1 MRVRYERPLSD
12 LSFLIRAPLRLDVGQ
27 GAHAVVE
34 RWSLDGIEPPAGLGG
49 SEGEVRLTLPF
60 QGFEITFDVTLRRDP
75 ERNLMRFVD
84 LDERQERLLR
94 HFYREIV
101 TGRAEPVDGVI
112 VAMDMPVDPV
122 PMTQTGDEAKATP
135 ASVPRPVRAVAVVGL
150 YALLGALLYSP
161 IISPLMDRVGAVAS
175 DRVATTAAPPRIE
188 QMELTGGLLSD
199 GRTAW
204 AEQGIA
210 AQDVPGAPNR

>member
-27 GAHAVVE
+27 GAHAIVE
-34 RWSLDGIEPPAGLGG
+34 RWSLDGIEPPEGLGG

-60 QGFEITFDVTLRRDP
+60 QGFEITFDVTLRRD
-75 ERNLMRFVD
+75 EDRNLMRFVG
-84 LDERQERLLR
+84 LDDRQERLLR

-122 PMTQTGDEAKATP
+122 PMT
-135 ASVPRPVRAVAVVGL
+135 
-150 YALLGALLYSP
+150 
-161 IISPLMDRVGAVAS
+161 
-175 DRVATTAAPPRIE
+175 
-188 QMELTGGLLSD
+188 
-199 GRTAW
+199 
-204 AEQGIA
+204 
-210 AQDVPGAPNR
+210 

>member
-27 GAHAVVE
+27 GAHAIVE
-34 RWSLDGIEPPAGLGG
+34 RWSLDGIEPPEGLGG

-60 QGFEITFDVTLRRDP
+60 QGFEITFDVTLRRDD

-84 LDERQERLLR
+84 LDDRQERLLR

-112 VAMDMPVDPV
+112 VAMDMPVEPV
-122 PMTQTGDEAKATP
+122 PMTQTRDEAKATP
-135 ASVPRPVRAVAVVGL
+135 ASLPRPVRVAAVVGL
-150 YALLGALLYSP
+150 YAVLGVVLYSP
-161 IISPLMDRVGAVAS
+161 IISPLMERVGTVAADRAVE
-175 DRVATTAAPPRIE
+175 TAAPPRIE
-188 QMELTGGLLSD
+188 EMELTRGLLTGD
-199 GRTAW
+199 RTAW
-204 AEQGIA
+204 AEQRTA
-210 AQDVPGAPNR
+210 AQGVPAAQNR

>member
-27 GAHAVVE
+27 GAHAIVE
-34 RWSLDGIEPPAGLGG
+34 RWSLDGIEPPQGLGG

-60 QGFEITFDVTLRRDP
+60 QGFEITFDVTLRRDD
-75 ERNLMRFVD
+75 ERNLMRFVG
-84 LDERQERLLR
+84 LDDRQERLLR

-112 VAMDMPVDPV
+112 VAMDMPVEPV
-122 PMTQTGDEAKATP
+122 SMTQTGDEAKATP
-135 ASVPRPVRAVAVVGL
+135 SSLPRPVRAAAVVGL
-150 YALLGALLYSP
+150 YAVLGALLYSP
-161 IISPLMDRVGAVAS
+161 IISPLMERVGT
-175 DRVATTAAPPRIE
+175 VATGPVAETAAPPQVE

-204 AEQGIA
+204 AEQDIA
-210 AQDVPGAPNR
+210 AQGVPRAQDR